1 MLIGEEC
8 IFKKTGIKKII
19 EKIGT
24 FSIRGQ
30 NMKNG
35 SCYL

>member
-1 MLIGEEC
+1 MLIGEEY
-8 IFKKTGIKKII
+8 IFKKIGIKKII
-19 EKIGT
+19 EKIET
-24 FSIRGQ
+24 FPIRGQ